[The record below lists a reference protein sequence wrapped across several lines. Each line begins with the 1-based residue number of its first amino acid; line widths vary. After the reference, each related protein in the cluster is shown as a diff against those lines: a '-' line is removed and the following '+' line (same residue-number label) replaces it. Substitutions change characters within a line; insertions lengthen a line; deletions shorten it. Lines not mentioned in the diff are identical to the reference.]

1 MKMKVQNILISQPP
15 PAIESSP
22 YLELSRSPNVK
33 IDFRPFIEVKG
44 VSSGEVRRQKIDFSD
59 FSAVIFTSKNA
70 VDHYFRMSED
80 MRYKVPDD
88 MKYVCQSET
97 IAYYLQKYV
106 VYRKRKIYVGE
117 KDFKEILSIIRKH
130 RKEKFLLPSSN
141 VLKPEVP
148 RMLSKLDVNWKRA
161 ILYKTVSSDLS
172 DLKDIFYDVLVFFS
186 PAGIKSLFENFP
198 DFEQNLVKIATFGK
212 STSEA
217 ASKAGLKVNIRV
229 PTAKTSSMAMAL
241 EKYLRDHDL
250 F

>member
-1 MKMKVQNILISQPP
+1 MKVQNILISQPP